1 MRQFTADFET
11 TTKLDDCR
19 VWAWAVCDID
29 NPKYIEIGNSMESF
43 FQYVKKT
50 GGIYYFHNLKFDGEF
65 ILGYILKEGFE
76 LNKDGRSL
84 EKNQFNTLISDRN
97 NLFYSIRVC
106 FETFPKNNQVEFRDS
121 LKLLN
126 YTVEKIAKT
135 FKLPD
140 QKLEID
146 YTTERPVGWEITEK
160 ERQYITNDVVIVA
173 KALKIL
179 FDQDMKKLTIGSN
192 ALSDYKTRLGKK
204 NFERIFPVF
213 DIALH
218 EDIKQ
223 AYKGGFTY
231 LAPRYAQRMLGE
243 GIVLDV
249 NSLYPWAMHSPN
261 LLPFG
266 TPVFFEGEYKYDKL
280 HPVYIQRIRCQF
292 ELKKD
297 RIPTI
302 QIKNNLSCFV
312 STEYLESSNGEDVVL
327 TLTNV
332 DLALIKDQY
341 NLYELEY
348 ICGWKFRAKSG
359 LFDNY
364 IDHWIEIKIQA
375 TKDKNPGMRE
385 LAKLMLN
392 SLYGKFSTS
401 PLVRSKW
408 PYLRDDGSVGYIVG
422 EDEYRDP
429 VYMPVGAFITSI
441 ARNKTIRSAQ
451 ASYERFVYADT
462 DSMHLQGLDYP
473 EGLDISDTE
482 LGAWA
487 HEGTFSKAM
496 YLRSKCYLEEM
507 ILDADS
513 KDFQGLRA
521 LAPQLAYV
529 CDGVGYAGKITC
541 AGMPKNLYPQVT
553 WENFKIGTEFTGKLA
568 PKHVDGGI
576 VFVNSPFKIR
586 KG

>member
-19 VWAWAVCDID
+19 VWAWATCNIYDTSQ
-29 NPKYIEIGNSMESF
+29 IEMGNSIDGFIEF
-43 FQYVKKT
+43 ARKT
-50 GGIYYFHNLKFDGEF
+50 GGTYYFHNLKFDGEF
-65 ILGYILKEGFE
+65 ILSYLMKNGFT
-76 LNKDGRSL
+76 LNKDGREM
-84 EKNQFNTLISDRN
+84 EKNQFNTLISDRGN
-97 NLFYSIRVC
+97 MFYSMRIC
-106 FETFPKNNQVEFRDS
+106 FETFPKNNQIEIRDS

-126 YTVEKIAKT
+126 YSVSQIAQT

-146 YTTERPVGWEITEK
+146 YTEERPLGHIITDE
-160 ERQYITNDVVIVA
+160 ERDYITNDVVIVA
-173 KALKIL
+173 KALRIL
-179 FDQDMKKLTIGSN
+179 FDQGMTKLTIGSN
-192 ALSDYKTRLGKK
+192 ALHDYKTRVGKK
-204 NFERIFPVF
+204 NFERLFPVLEVATH
-213 DIALH
+213 DDL
-218 EDIKQ
+218 KQ

-231 LAPRYAQRMLGE
+231 LAPRFAQKILGE

-261 LLPFG
+261 KLPYG
-266 TPVFFEGEYKYDKL
+266 KPVFFEGQYQQDKI
-280 HPVYIQRIRCQF
+280 HPLYIQRISCQF
-292 ELKKD
+292 KLKKNM
-297 RIPTI
+297 IPTI
-302 QIKNNLSCFV
+302 QIKNNLSAFV
-312 STEYLESSNGEDVVL
+312 PTEYLESSNKEDVVL

-332 DLALIKDQY
+332 DLDLFKDHY
-341 NLYELEY
+341 DIFELEY
-348 ICGWKFRAKSG
+348 VCGWKFRAKQG
-359 LFDNY
+359 LFDDY
-364 IDHWIEIKIQA
+364 IDYWINQKIQA
-375 TKDKNPGMRE
+375 TIDKNPGKRA

-392 SLYGKFSTS
+392 SLYGKFATS

-408 PYLRDDGSVGYIVG
+408 PYLKDNGSVGYVRG

-429 VYMPVGAFITSI
+429 VYMPVGEFITSI

-451 ASYERFVYADT
+451 ASYERFIYADT
-462 DSMHLQGLDYP
+462 DSLHLQGLDYP
-473 EGLDISDTE
+473 EGLNISDTE

-507 ILDADS
+507 IMDADS
-513 KDFQGLRA
+513 KDFQGLRS

-529 CDGVGYAGKITC
+529 CNGVGYAGKITC

-553 WENFKIGTEFTGKLA
+553 WDNFKIGTEFTGKLA

-576 VFVNSPFKIR
+576 VLMNGPFKIR